1 MIFHGLPFRT
11 QVNELAGNLVVN
23 EAAEEEGVVAQP
35 PTQEIPQEPDSG
47 NSWWIVGLV
56 VGIGAV
62 LIIGVVFYTRRRREI
77 DF

>member
-1 MIFHGLPFRT
+1 MAIKLKNTIEIGKMR
-11 QVNELAGNLVVN
+11 QAGATAREMLIS
-23 EAAEEEGVVAQP
+23 AAP

-62 LIIGVVFYTRRRREI
+62 LIIGIVFYTRRRREI
-77 DF
+77 DL